1 MVMAHALRPGTDA
14 DAETYIRLIGEAW
27 AEFPGIV
34 FDVDRELPELRALAS
49 HFEAKGGRVWL
60 EAEGRGMI
68 AARPMREDAGFEIC
82 RLYID
87 RRARGSGL
95 AQALLGEA
103 EAHARAA
110 GAERLVLWTD
120 TRFEAAH
127 AFYEKAGYVRQGA
140 IRILDDLSKSLEFRY
155 AKPARGLVV
164 EALDAA
170 AAASAERRLAD
181 ILVACVDAGASVS
194 FLRPLTRE
202 RARAF
207 WKGGSARVARG
218 EALLLAAWLDG
229 ALVGTVQLGL
239 DMPQNQPHR
248 ADVAKLLV
256 DPAARRQGVGE
267 ALMRRAEQAAV
278 RLGRRL
284 LVLDTLKGDD
294 AERLYARQ
302 GWTRVG
308 EVPGFALDETGAAH
322 ATVFFWKE
330 PVA

>member
-1 MVMAHALRPGTDA
+1 MMTHTLRPGSDA
-14 DAETYIRLIGEAW
+14 DAETYIRLIGAAW
-27 AEFPGIV
+27 GEYPGIV
-34 FDVDRELPELRALAS
+34 FDVDAELPELRALAT
-49 HFEAKGGRVWL
+49 HFAEKGGRLWL

-68 AARPMREDAGFEIC
+68 ATRPLREDQAFEIC
-82 RLYID
+82 RLYVD
-87 RRARGSGL
+87 RSARGTGL
-95 AQALLGEA
+95 AQALLGAA
-103 EAHARAA
+103 EAHARAE

-170 AAASAERRLAD
+170 AAASAERRLAE
-181 ILVACVDAGASVS
+181 ILVACVEGGASVS
-194 FLRPLTRE
+194 FLKPLAKE

-207 WKGGSARVARG
+207 WKRVSS
-218 EALLLAAWLDG
+218 EAAQNHVLLLAAWVDG
-229 ALVGTVQLGL
+229 ALAGTVQLQL

-256 DPAARRQGVGE
+256 DPAHRRRGVGE
-267 ALMRRAEQAAV
+267 ALMRRAEQAAH
-278 RLGRRL
+278 RMGRKL
-284 LVLDTLKGDD
+284 LVLDTLKGDA
-294 AERLYARQ
+294 AERLYTRL
-302 GWTRVG
+302 GWNRVG
-308 EVPGFALDETGAAH
+308 EIPGFALDETGAAH
-322 ATVFFWKE
+322 ATVFFWKN

>member
-1 MVMAHALRPGTDA
+1 VTALRPGTDA
-14 DAETYIRLIGEAW
+14 DAETYIRLIGAAW

-34 FDVDRELPELRALAS
+34 FDVDAELPELRALAS

-68 AARPMREDAGFEIC
+68 ATRPLREDGAWEIC
-82 RLYID
+82 RLYLD
-87 RRARGSGL
+87 RAARGTGL
-95 AQALLGEA
+95 AQALLGAA
-103 EAHARAA
+103 EAHVRAA

-155 AKPARGLVV
+155 AKPARGVV
-164 EALDAA
+164 IEALDAA

-181 ILVACVDAGASVS
+181 ILIACVDAGASVS
-194 FLRPLTRE
+194 FLKPLGRE
-202 RARAF
+202 RARGF
-207 WKGGSARVARG
+207 WKNVSAKVARG
-218 EALLLAAWLDG
+218 EALLLAAWCDG
-229 ALVGTVQLGL
+229 ALAGTVQLGL

-256 DPAARRQGVGE
+256 DPAFRRRGLGE

-278 RLGRRL
+278 RIGRRL
-284 LVLDTLKGDD
+284 LVLDTLKGDA
-294 AERLYARQ
+294 AERLYTRL

-322 ATVFFWKE
+322 ATVFFWKA
-330 PVA
+330 PAA

>member
-1 MVMAHALRPGTDA
+1 MSPHTLRPGTDA
-14 DAETYIRLIGEAW
+14 DTDTYIRLIGSAW
-27 AEFPGIV
+27 AEYPGIV
-34 FDVDRELPELRALAS
+34 FDVDAELPELRALAT
-49 HFEAKGGRVWL
+49 HFAEKGGRVWL

-68 AARPMREDAGFEIC
+68 ATRPLREDQAFEIC
-82 RLYID
+82 RLYVD
-87 RRARGSGL
+87 KSARGTGL
-95 AQALLGEA
+95 AQALLGTA
-103 EAHARAA
+103 EAHARAE

-170 AAASAERRLAD
+170 AAASAERRLAE
-181 ILVACVDAGASVS
+181 ILVACVEEGASVS
-194 FLRPLTRE
+194 FLKPLEKE

-207 WKGGSARVARG
+207 WKKVSS
-218 EALLLAAWLDG
+218 EAAQNHVLLLAAWVDG
-229 ALVGTVQLGL
+229 ALAGTVQLQL

-256 DPAARRQGVGE
+256 DPAFRRRGVGE
-267 ALMRRAEQAAV
+267 ALMRRAEQAAH
-278 RLGRRL
+278 RLGRKL
-284 LVLDTLKGDD
+284 LVLDTRKGDS
-294 AERLYARQ
+294 AERLYTRM
-302 GWTRVG
+302 GWNRVG

-330 PVA
+330 PVP